1 MKFLFSPMGSHGFVY
16 PSVGIA
22 KELKLRGHE
31 VAFVTSRDF
40 ADFFKQEGLNRIP
53 NGIRDRQSF
62 DIPRWG
68 ESIHISI
75 QVKHIEYALERFRPD
90 VLIGS
95 LLGFGSIFVGKI
107 HELPTAVI
115 GTSTYLFAM
124 PETLKNP
131 DLLSAS
137 EKRAIWRS
145 NDFRKTYN
153 EARILFQFQP
163 MSENDF
169 IANMPLLGD
178 LFFLRNLPD
187 LIENSSELPQKVHL
201 IGACNWD
208 TPIEDTELR
217 NWLKEAKFSGYPILY
232 VQPGAHFGVPSF
244 WPFLVDA
251 LSEKPIKVVASIG
264 RKVGVLSHL
273 SLYPDNFYVRDHIPQ
288 NQVLPYADGIVSE
301 GHTSVVLGAL
311 THGVPLM
318 LIPYG
323 GEEMECAEMCIRA
336 GICVG
341 INHKDISVKSIKEKI
356 QELIQR
362 PDIKNKARKFKTLF
376 KKSNSYQNAAD
387 LLERLAITR
396 RPVLRSKILA
406 VS

>member
-1 MKFLFSPMGSHGFVY
+1 MKFLFSPMGTHGFVY

-22 KELKLRGHE
+22 KELKQRGYE

-40 ADFFKQEGLNRIP
+40 AEFFKQEGLNRIP
-53 NGIRDRQSF
+53 NGRRDRQSF
-62 DIPRWG
+62 EIPKWG
-68 ESIHISI
+68 GSIHISI
-75 QVKHIEYALERFRPD
+75 QLKHIEYALERFMPD

-95 LLGFGSIFVGKI
+95 LLGFGSIFAGKI
-107 HELPTAVI
+107 HELPTAII
-115 GTSTYLFAM
+115 GTSTYLFAT
-124 PETLKNP
+124 PETLKHP
-131 DLLSAS
+131 YLLSAP
-137 EKRAIWRS
+137 EKRAVWRS

-153 EARILFQFQP
+153 EAGTLFQFQP
-163 MSENDF
+163 MTENDF
-169 IANMPLLGD
+169 IGDMPLLGD

-201 IGACNWD
+201 IGACNWE
-208 TPIEDTELR
+208 TSIKAPELES
-217 NWLKEAKFSGYPILY
+217 WLKEAKISGYPILY
-232 VQPGAHFGVPSF
+232 VQPGAHFGAPSF
-244 WPFLVDA
+244 WPFLVEA
-251 LSEKPIKVVASIG
+251 LSEQPIKVVASIG

-273 SLYPDNFYVRDHIPQ
+273 SLYPNNFYVRDHIPQ

-323 GEEMECAEMCIRA
+323 GEEIECAEMCIRA

-362 PDIKNKARKFKTLF
+362 PDIRNKAKKIKTLF

-387 LLERLAITR
+387 LLEHLAITR
-396 RPVLRSKILA
+396 RPMLRSEIPA
-406 VS
+406 GS